1 MRGYRGILIF
11 CCLLIWLSGSA
22 TVIGAQS
29 GGSLYFA
36 ETGHWVRG
44 EFLNY
49 YQSTSDPLL
58 LLGYP
63 ITDEL
68 IDPINGQK
76 TQYFQRARLDLEYEE
91 GEDPVIRRAPLG
103 RLIYEEGSP
112 PASVPIN
119 SFACKHFPK
128 TGKDVCYAFLQFYS
142 ANNGPDAFGE
152 PISDLEYQD
161 GRYVQYF
168 EYARM
173 EWRPDSTGGQRVAL
187 TDLGRIYFDTRMG
200 NPQALQP
207 DLSSNTT
214 GKVTEL
220 RARAFVGQALLPAST
235 RQTLYV
241 IVQDASLAPVQGAS
255 VLVTVWLPNG
265 EKEVYRPAATDA
277 DGVSRLSFA
286 TGKLDFNQIVPIE
299 TRITYQD
306 VQANSKTWFRVWW

>member
-1 MRGYRGILIF
+1 M
-11 CCLLIWLSGSA
+11 
-22 TVIGAQS
+22 
-29 GGSLYFA
+29 
-36 ETGHWVRG
+36 RG

-91 GEDPVIRRAPLG
+91 GEDLVIRRAPLG

-128 TGKDVCYAFLQFYS
+128 TGKNVCYAFLQFYS

-152 PISDLEYQD
+152 PISNLEYQD
-161 GRYVQYF
+161 GRYVQYY

-187 TDLGRIYFDTRMG
+187 TDLGASISTRAWATRRRCSPTR
-200 NPQALQP
+200 PQNLRQ
-207 DLSSNTT
+207 
-214 GKVTEL
+214 GKPSCGRGL
-220 RARAFVGQALLPAST
+220 VGQALLPANT
-235 RQTLYV
+235 RQTPTSSSRTP
-241 IVQDASLAPVQGAS
+241 ASPPCRAPACWSPCGCPMA
-255 VLVTVWLPNG
+255 
-265 EKEVYRPAATDA
+265 KKRFTDQPQ
-277 DGVSRLSFA
+277 RMP
-286 TGKLDFNQIVPIE
+286 TG
-299 TRITYQD
+299 
-306 VQANSKTWFRVWW
+306 